1 VSKAS
6 SAETSYPVLISNS
19 FKQGAYLFEEGSHLI
34 QGGFTFD
41 KVREAA
47 TLYAGAQSFFNGL
60 KHMNNDDDDE
70 DGLDEDHFHDDW
82 SRENKRVIMFSGC
95 RDDQTSADATIA
107 GAPTGAMSWSFLESM
122 RRYGNQSYLQIL
134 QNTRGL
140 LRASRYSQI
149 PQLSVGQ
156 MMDLNQMLFI

>member
-1 VSKAS
+1 MRNLGDQ
-6 SAETSYPVLISNS
+6 PFVLTKHS

-34 QGGFTFD
+34 EGGFTFE
-41 KVREAA
+41 KVRDAA
-47 TLYAGAQSFFNGL
+47 QLYAGAQSFFNGL
-60 KHMNNDDDDE
+60 KHMNDP
-70 DGLDEDHFHDDW
+70 DGLGEEYFHDDW

-95 RDDQTSADATIA
+95 RDDQTSADANIA

-122 RRYGNQSYLQIL
+122 RRWGNQSYLQIL

-140 LRASRYSQI
+140 LKASRYSQI

-156 MMDLNQMLFI
+156 MMDLNQPLFI

>member
-1 VSKAS
+1 MANH
-6 SAETSYPVLISNS
+6 VLISSS
-19 FKQGAYLFEEGSHLI
+19 FKQGAHLFQEGEHLI
-34 QGGFTFD
+34 EGGFTFD

-60 KHMNNDDDDE
+60 KHMNDDE
-70 DGLDEDHFHDDW
+70 EEEGLNEDHFRNDW
-82 SRENKRVIMFSGC
+82 SGENKRVIMFSGC

-134 QNTRGL
+134 QNSRGL
-140 LRASRYSQI
+140 LKASRYEQI

-156 MMDLNQMLFI
+156 MMDLNQILFI